1 MVSAKVKG
9 EETGRVKETEGQ
21 DATYRFLVGC
31 LVGLGLVAA
40 LTESEAL
47 LLNNPHLSSLDDVE
61 HTASLLSYILHALLM
76 P

>member
-47 LLNNPHLSSLDDVE
+47 LLNNP
-61 HTASLLSYILHALLM
+61 AM
-76 P
+76 K

>member
-47 LLNNPHLSSLDDVE
+47 LLNNPAIKKTNKINKWVF
-61 HTASLLSYILHALLM
+61 
-76 P
+76 